1 MATDREISGFSATQ
15 RTASLV
21 HRLGEALAGSHGRT
35 PNLDAIRELVKTEV
49 LDWQI
54 DEVQKD
60 AQADK
65 PMILLTPSSKIS
77 DLQS

>member
-1 MATDREISGFSATQ
+1 MAPDRENSGLSATQ
-15 RTASLV
+15 RTASLA
-21 HRLGEALAGSHGRT
+21 HRLGEALAGSHGRA
-35 PNLDAIRELVKTEV
+35 PNLDAIRDLVKTEV

-54 DEVQKD
+54 DEVKKD

-65 PMILLTPSSKIS
+65 PMVLLTPSSKIS